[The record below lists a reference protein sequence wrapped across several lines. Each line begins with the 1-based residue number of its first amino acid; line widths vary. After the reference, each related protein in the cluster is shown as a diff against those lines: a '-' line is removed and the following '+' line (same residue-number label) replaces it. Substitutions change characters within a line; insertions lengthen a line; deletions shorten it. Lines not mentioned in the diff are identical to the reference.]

1 MAKIDYNSS
10 NFRNGAI
17 DRLNGKFG
25 KGPGDGLKSVKAP
38 TVSGTSLANPFQQKT
53 PLSKG
58 LGDTSIKRP
67 SAPKAPSAKTP
78 AIENKPSAMAAE
90 PKAPAAASRTKKD
103 VRRETAAKVAEIKG
117 KNKVAK
123 LESKSAMTPEQK
135 MELREKRQ
143 ANFGKA
149 VKGTLETVGT
159 ALGLYGTYQGIKR
172 ANKEENDGN

>member
-1 MAKIDYNSS
+1 MSKFDYNSS

-90 PKAPAAASRTKKD
+90 PKAPATPQKSRKEINK
-103 VRRETAAKVAEIKG
+103 ETAAKVAEIKG
-117 KNKVAK
+117 KNKIAK

-135 MELREKRQ
+135 MERREKRA

-149 VKGTLETVGT
+149 VKGVAELIG
-159 ALGLYGTYQGIKR
+159 LGASTYIAAYQAGK
-172 ANKEENDGN
+172 NKGN